1 MSKVK
6 KRILCD
12 YETSGTNHLF
22 DQPLSFCAK
31 VFDENGQ
38 EIDSIKTNCRMEKSR
53 LPSPIALSI
62 NQYPLQ
68 NLLQAQSLRD
78 MMVEINLFFTK
89 HTPATIIAHN
99 ASFDFNF
106 AHSHYFQ
113 SLVTDDWYQ
122 WKHNNHL
129 ICSLELLRAIYLFR
143 EKLDSIKI
151 PSSRFGF
158 PLFGLEAVSQENG
171 IFYQSHEAEGDVNS
185 LKDLYGLMI
194 NEAPEIVSLAQSCA
208 NKNEAKRIINDSM
221 FFCASVGTGP
231 YFKARTLVPLA
242 LNKRGNAVICVDISK
257 VNSHQLNT
265 LTPWDIYLQWKNNN
279 GKDRCIFMIPLN
291 KGKLFFTPEYYKFC
305 IDSDFDISRQELFDR
320 AKQIRKNQYIKRAA
334 HDAWTHIENIY
345 GVGDGSLESSIY
357 ADGFCT
363 PAEHNFIYQFNNTE
377 WKHKWGLVEANKALA
392 SNSRIIR
399 LSKKIIFEQDQSL
412 IPNHLIDDYR
422 NHLHNKLFNL
432 EADIDVPYM
441 NLPMVLKELEDLK
454 SDASQQEK
462 VKELK
467 DYFEDISQGLVHA

>member
-129 ICSLELLRAIYLFR
+129 ICSLELLRAIYYL
-143 EKLDSIKI
+143 EK
-151 PSSRFGF
+151 
-158 PLFGLEAVSQENG
+158 N
-171 IFYQSHEAEGDVNS
+171 
-185 LKDLYGLMI
+185 
-194 NEAPEIVSLAQSCA
+194 
-208 NKNEAKRIINDSM
+208 
-221 FFCASVGTGP
+221 
-231 YFKARTLVPLA
+231 
-242 LNKRGNAVICVDISK
+242 
-257 VNSHQLNT
+257 
-265 LTPWDIYLQWKNNN
+265 
-279 GKDRCIFMIPLN
+279 
-291 KGKLFFTPEYYKFC
+291 
-305 IDSDFDISRQELFDR
+305 
-320 AKQIRKNQYIKRAA
+320 
-334 HDAWTHIENIY
+334 
-345 GVGDGSLESSIY
+345 
-357 ADGFCT
+357 
-363 PAEHNFIYQFNNTE
+363 
-377 WKHKWGLVEANKALA
+377 
-392 SNSRIIR
+392 
-399 LSKKIIFEQDQSL
+399 
-412 IPNHLIDDYR
+412 
-422 NHLHNKLFNL
+422 
-432 EADIDVPYM
+432 
-441 NLPMVLKELEDLK
+441 
-454 SDASQQEK
+454 
-462 VKELK
+462 
-467 DYFEDISQGLVHA
+467 